1 MILFIKHFHG
11 SNRFVKMTENN
22 KDQTVPNRSHQR
34 NILIVAAFVIFIE
47 VIVFVS
53 AATHSGKK
61 NFLQITDQ
69 ADQIIYEI
77 NGEHLSEFD
86 KYYFENTF
94 GPLEKFGK
102 KIVTR
107 EVEFPFRAYFSAAA
121 GLPLFLI
128 LLIAFAVKAY
138 GSIFFQTEQPM
149 DVQESITPE
158 GASRYIALIKN
169 LNIFVIGFILLLAV
183 FLYWVIPNLFSYITK
198 SSIDFVI
205 NYKWFFLG
213 LTLFTGGI
221 IIWIIYLKY
230 LLAKKGLEIQKEITL
245 KQIELGMTEKNT
257 LIAVKDIKMIG
268 QIDSDISQTE

>member
-1 MILFIKHFHG
+1 MA
-11 SNRFVKMTENN
+11 ENN
-22 KDQTVPNRSHQR
+22 KDQKVRDRSHQR

-47 VIVFVS
+47 FIVFVS
-53 AATHSGKK
+53 AASHSGKK

-69 ADQIIYEI
+69 TGQIIYEI

-94 GPLEKFGK
+94 GPLDKFGK
-102 KIVTR
+102 KLVSR

-138 GSIFFQTEQPM
+138 GSIFNQTEQPGDM
-149 DVQESITPE
+149 QESITPE
-158 GASRYIALIKN
+158 GSPRYIELIKN
-169 LNIFVIGFILLLAV
+169 LNIFVMGFILLLAV

-198 SSIDFVI
+198 SSIDFII

-213 LTLFTGGI
+213 LTLFTGGMV
-221 IIWIIYLKY
+221 IWIIYLKY

-245 KQIELGMTEKNT
+245 KQIELGMTEKNKLMT
-257 LIAVKDIKMIG
+257 VKDVKLIG
-268 QIDSDISQTE
+268 QIDSDISQAE